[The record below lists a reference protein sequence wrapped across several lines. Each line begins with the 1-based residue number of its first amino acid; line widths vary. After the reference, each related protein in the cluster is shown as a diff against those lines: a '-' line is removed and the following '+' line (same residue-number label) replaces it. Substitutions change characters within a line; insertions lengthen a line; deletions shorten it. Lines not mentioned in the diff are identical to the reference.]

1 MFSSDFLKLFIVIT
15 RKIKIIKGL
24 ALYVYWIVLC
34 YIQLLTHIQRIIIK
48 ATKEICNISE
58 KLYRTNLISSI
69 NCTQKENETK
79 KKI

>member
-15 RKIKIIKGL
+15 RKLKIIQGL
-24 ALYVYWIVLC
+24 ALYVNWIVLR

-48 ATKEICNISE
+48 VTKEICNISE

-69 NCTQKENETK
+69 NCTQKEKETK